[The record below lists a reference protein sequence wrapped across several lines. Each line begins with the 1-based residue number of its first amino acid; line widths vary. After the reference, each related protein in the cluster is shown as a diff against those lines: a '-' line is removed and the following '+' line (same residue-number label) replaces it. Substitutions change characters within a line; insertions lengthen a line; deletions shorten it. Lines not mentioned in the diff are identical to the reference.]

1 MYEFSFGTRIH
12 KGVVFIVKALRS
24 CYALFAGKKE
34 ISQADID
41 RAAVFL
47 FTVSLFLPFYFSLV
61 TVSCIAFM
69 TMVKYRIRTKAFQAP
84 FTKLIFTFLVG
95 SFFVAASYNNYRGMA
110 YSILIYAIVVCG
122 LYFRSVMTRELY
134 YMALDTA
141 CAASVFCVVVAL
153 IQKFLVYS
161 SFSDYRPVSTFV
173 NANYFGMMIEFI
185 VVIALYRIFTNPK
198 KTMQY
203 AIVIALNL
211 AGLYL
216 AGSFSSAL
224 GMVCAVFVWLVY
236 KRQSKISKVAFLV
249 ILAAGIAFLVF
260 PQLLPR
266 STAEIQRTIDHR
278 MSIWHAAWRAFK
290 ATPIFGRG
298 ATAYHIIWEQYG
310 GYQTYHCHSLVL
322 DTLLNFGI
330 VGAAAICVYIG
341 SYIRILVQR
350 YRHHICRDLDIL
362 AAAIFVSV
370 LVHGLTDVT
379 IFWIQTGAFFFL
391 IVSCLGID
399 SAYQNQQEYLAHL
412 FPTLEDRTAQAVY
425 LKN

>member
-1 MYEFSFGTRIH
+1 
-12 KGVVFIVKALRS
+12 VVSIVQALRS
-24 CYALFAGKKE
+24 CYAIFAGKHE

-47 FTVSLFLPFYFSLV
+47 FTVSLFLPFYCSLV

-95 SFFVAASYNNYRGMA
+95 SFFVAAAYNNFRGMA

-122 LYFRSVMTRELY
+122 LYFRSIMTRELY

-141 CAASVFCVVVAL
+141 CVASVFCVVIAF
-153 IQKFLVYS
+153 IQKIIAYPS
-161 SFSDYRPVSTFV
+161 SPNYRSVSTFV

-198 KTMQY
+198 KTIQY

-216 AGSFSSAL
+216 SGSFSSAF

-249 ILAAGIAFLVF
+249 ILAAGIVFGAF

-266 STAEIQRTIDHR
+266 SASAIERTIDQR

-290 ATPIFGRG
+290 ATPVFGRG
-298 ATAYHIIWEQYG
+298 ATAYHIIWQQYG
-310 GYQTYHCHSLVL
+310 GYNTYHSHSLIL

-330 VGAAAICVYIG
+330 VGAAAVCIYIG
-341 SYIRILVQR
+341 SYIRLLVQR
-350 YRHHICRDLDIL
+350 YRHHICRDMDIL
-362 AAAIFVSV
+362 TAAIFVSV

-391 IVSCLGID
+391 IISCLGID
-399 SAYQNQQEYLAHL
+399 SAYQNQPEYLARL
-412 FPTLEDRTAQAVY
+412 VSTLEDRTAQAAY